1 MSDDVARHFLG
12 VDFGTAN
19 SFLALTTEGT
29 LSTNPIDFGGDGL
42 RTIVLYKQNPEAP
55 QRVLA
60 FGEQAEHEW
69 GMSTAEE
76 KQSLRLASDF
86 KPDIVGSESSRAD
99 AEAFLRCLATELV
112 DKGMLPAG
120 RKPHEMAVFLG
131 SPANVLDG
139 YDDVLERV
147 AKSAGFGDVDLVRE
161 PVGALVGHLARREF
175 SVREARGGL
184 LVLDFG
190 GGTCDVAFM
199 LRLEIRKAWGDPI
212 LGGRLFDDLFFQ
224 WFCEMNPQAAET
236 MEREGDTYYIHWIK
250 CREMKERFSETLA
263 RDRSASFRFALLPY
277 GRLSDATWD
286 GFTERAARYVPSPGF
301 RQDLAQFGPAYER
314 LASGEPVD
322 LIGWVRDVIGRGVR
336 DGDIDR
342 SDVGFAILTGGS
354 SAWPFVREIV
364 AEELQLPAERILS
377 SPNPRRAIGEGISL
391 LPVLKRMHEK
401 AIREIRAETPDKV
414 EEILAQVHAA
424 AESFLQTLADE
435 LAAEFVALIEPKLA
449 EFRRTGGRLNELEAE
464 IESLAP
470 TLQRRAEAITSERS
484 PELAAKMNQSL
495 IRVLQPWFQSKQI
508 QWEPSRL
515 QLSAAGPMSMDGPQ
529 VPLDDVFM
537 TGVTAITSTIM
548 AIAVGS
554 LCGGA
559 GTAWLASGPIGWIAG
574 AVLGVG
580 LTAAVV
586 WGGKDYAAKRTK
598 SIPIPAKLAWLA
610 LRKINYDKI
619 KADVATQL
627 MNAFRPKLIN
637 QKAELRRHLRDITQ
651 AQIDDL
657 GALDHL

>member
-1 MSDDVARHFLG
+1 MSDDLTRHFLG

-19 SFLALTTEGT
+19 SFLALTTDGT

-42 RTIVLYKQNPEAP
+42 RTIVLYKQNPEGP
-55 QRVLA
+55 RRVLT

-69 GMSTAEE
+69 GMSTTEE
-76 KQSLRLASDF
+76 KRSLQLASDF
-86 KPDIVGSESSRAD
+86 KPDIVGSQPSRDD
-99 AEAFLRCLATELV
+99 AEAYLRCLANELV

-120 RKPHEMAVFLG
+120 RKPHEMAVYLG
-131 SPANVLDG
+131 SPANVIDG
-139 YDDVLERV
+139 YDNVLQGV
-147 AKSAGFGDVDLVRE
+147 AKSAGFGNVELVRE

-199 LRLEIRKAWGDPI
+199 MRLEIRQAWGDPI

-224 WFCEMNPQAAET
+224 WFCEQNTEAAEV

-263 RDRSASFRFALLPY
+263 RNREASFRFALLPY
-277 GRLSDATWD
+277 GRLSDATWND
-286 GFTERAARYVPSPGF
+286 FLERAARYVPSPDF
-301 RQDLAQFGPAYER
+301 RENLAQFGPAYQR
-314 LASGEPVD
+314 LSSGEPVD

-336 DGDIDR
+336 DGSINR

-364 AEELQLPAERILS
+364 AEELQLPPEKILT
-377 SPNPRRAIGEGISL
+377 SPNPRRAIGEGIAL
-391 LPVLKRMHEK
+391 LPVLKRMHER
-401 AIREIRAETPDKV
+401 AIREIRNETPDKV

-424 AESFLQTLADE
+424 AESFLQTLAEE

-449 EFRRTGGRLNELEAE
+449 EFRKTGGRLDELEQQ

-470 TLQRRAEAITSERS
+470 SLQRRAEVIMTERS
-484 PELAAKMNQSL
+484 PELVAKMNQSL
-495 IRVLQPWFQSKQI
+495 IRVIQPWFQSKQI
-508 QWEPSRL
+508 QWEPDRL
-515 QLSAAGPMSMDGPQ
+515 QISASGPASMDHPN

-537 TGVTAITSTIM
+537 TGLTAISSTIM
-548 AIAVGS
+548 AVVVGS

-559 GTAWLASGPIGWIAG
+559 GTAWLATGPIGWIAG

-580 LTAAVV
+580 ITAAVV

-627 MNAFRPKLIN
+627 MAAFRPKLIN
-637 QKAELRRHLRDITQ
+637 QKAELRRHIKDITQ